1 MARVKFERFQVDGV
15 VALNIVDWGDSFM
28 LMFVYANGGTSNK
41 VFKKSQRLRV
51 EFKGSMGRLISSN
64 CATIFGNIK
73 KAYVGNSAEIE
84 GYVRQFQNPRDSV
97 TIDRNIKIAYRDED
111 RGGTSSIKARII
123 HIDGNIQQLFVNVSN
138 VEMEVVLNGNCDSV
152 SVGNCLY
159 CKGTVENI
167 RAGNSIYC
175 TMGKSNGKTKRELQK
190 EKNRRQTFGMI
201 KKKEAYLYEKP

>member
-15 VALNIVDWGDSFM
+15 VALNIVDCDDSFM

-51 EFKGSMGRLISSN
+51 EFKGTIGRLTSSN

-73 KAYVGNSAEIE
+73 RADVGNSAEIE
-84 GYVRQFQNPRDSV
+84 GYVKQFQNPRDSV
-97 TIDRNIKIAYRDED
+97 TIDRSIKIAHGNED
-111 RGGTSSIKARII
+111 RGGTPNIKAKVI
-123 HIDGNIQQLFVNVSN
+123 HIDGNIQQLFVNVNN
-138 VEMEVVLNGNCDSV
+138 VDMEVVLKGNCDSV
-152 SVGNCLY
+152 SVDNCLY

-190 EKNRRQTFGMI
+190 EQEKLFADIFGGSFN
-201 KKKEAYLYEKP
+201 K